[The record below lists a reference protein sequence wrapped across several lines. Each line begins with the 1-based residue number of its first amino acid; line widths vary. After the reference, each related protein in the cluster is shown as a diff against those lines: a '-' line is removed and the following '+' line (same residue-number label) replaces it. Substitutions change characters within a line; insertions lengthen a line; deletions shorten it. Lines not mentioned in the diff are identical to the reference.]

1 MIAIY
6 VPKITIASGSKGGGT
21 EKSSK
26 SDAMIFEYVA
36 G

>member
-1 MIAIY
+1 MKAIY
-6 VPKITIASGSKGGGT
+6 VPEITIASGSKGGGT

-26 SDAMIFEYVA
+26 SNVVIFEYVA